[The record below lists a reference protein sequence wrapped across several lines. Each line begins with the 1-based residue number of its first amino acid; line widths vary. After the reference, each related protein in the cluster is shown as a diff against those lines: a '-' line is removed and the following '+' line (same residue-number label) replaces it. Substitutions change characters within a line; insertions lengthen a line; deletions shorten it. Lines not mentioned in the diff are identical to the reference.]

1 IDEIARSSKQNLKST
16 LIVAHQLS
24 YNSRSPSDFLFNR
37 MNAVLGT
44 IVETNFSSSSLGRVG
59 ELYEAIG
66 KLQPA
71 LMDNSQNLALI
82 NFARS
87 FAVVMEESIRREE
100 KRGGNNQNQKR
111 MDSWDR
117 SVAGSNPLGAAAA
130 IPSRQLGFGTTAAR
144 PAAHVQR
151 AAAAAAAALA
161 EIDSESVH
169 IQILQ
174 NYFPKSFSKT
184 KSATGATAAAAAATA
199 ARSAVKHPRPSDEL
213 DFSPEAVKGRV
224 RVTNIPI
231 VVGKDLLESFMKQI
245 GPILSMSYPQKSDG
259 TPKGFAFA
267 KYASNEEADQAVKE
281 LSGMGLRGQK
291 VTVARAEYWFKKNDP
306 GTKKTIDNQPRSI
319 TTLEGPI
326 SSLKV
331 MNKKEGEKEKGEKK

>member
-1 IDEIARSSKQNLKST
+1 IDEIARGSKQNLKST

-100 KRGGNNQNQKR
+100 KRGGNNQNGKGA
-111 MDSWDR
+111 DSWDR
-117 SVAGSNPLGAAAA
+117 PVAGSNPLAATAA
-130 IPSRQLGFGTTAAR
+130 IPTRQLGFGTPAAK

-151 AAAAAAAALA
+151 AANAAAAALV
-161 EIDSESVH
+161 EIDRLSAGTKLKGRVVGAASGLKGFGVA
-169 IQILQ
+169 
-174 NYFPKSFSKT
+174 KT
-184 KSATGATAAAAAATA
+184 ATVAATA
-199 ARSAVKHPRPSDEL
+199 ARPAVKKPRPSDEL

-224 RVTNIPI
+224 RVANIPI

-245 GPILSMSYPQKSDG
+245 GPLLSMSYPQKADG

-281 LSGMGLRGQK
+281 LSGTGLRGQK
-291 VTVARAEYWFKKNDP
+291 VTVARAEFWFKKNDP
-306 GTKKTIDNQPRSI
+306 SAKKTIDNQPRSI
-319 TTLEGPI
+319 TTLEG
-326 SSLKV
+326 SMSNLK
-331 MNKKEGEKEKGEKK
+331 MKKIKEEVKENGEKK